1 MMTKTE
7 QMKKKRAALWDFLR
21 AKGRLWILCGGALA
35 GILLILLGNAF
46 QTRGETMKQQT
57 ATEDLAA
64 LSAYEE
70 NLEKQLKEICGAVS
84 GVGQVEV
91 FVHLESGSRLLYAAD
106 RNGDPSTVGAGTS
119 EQALPATLLSPKVAG
134 VAIVCRGGNDPAVQ
148 KKLIDLVS
156 TALGIPSNRVSVAGN

>member
-1 MMTKTE
+1 MTKAE
-7 QMKKKRAALWDFLR
+7 QAKKKRSALWDFLR

-46 QTRGETMKQQT
+46 QTRGETAGRQM

-64 LSAYEE
+64 LTAYEE
-70 NLEKQLKEICGAVS
+70 DLEKQLKEICGAVA

-91 FVHLESGSRLLYAAD
+91 FVHLESGSRLIYAAD
-106 RNGDPSTVGAGTS
+106 GNGNPSTVGAGTG
-119 EQALPATLLSPKVAG
+119 EQALPSTLLSPKIAG
-134 VAIVCRGGNDPAVQ
+134 VAVVCRGGSDPAVQ

-156 TALGIPSNRVSVAGN
+156 TALGIPSSRVSVAGK